1 MQLDITKLPDFI
13 KLEITKSDLEAFAQ
27 TLLTQHRPATP
38 AATAK
43 EILTV
48 SEAAEFTGLAKQTL
62 YAFTS
67 QRTIP
72 HFKRGKNILFKRS
85 ELEIWMLQNRRKTV
99 REIEQEVGSFPM
111 SKKGGHYGK

>member
-1 MQLDITKLPDFI
+1 MQLDISKLPDFI
-13 KLEITKSDLEAFAQ
+13 KLEITKRDLDAFAQ
-27 TLLTQHRPATP
+27 SLLAQQQPAAP

-48 SEAAEFTGLAKQTL
+48 AEAAEFTGLAKQTL

-67 QRTIP
+67 QRTVP

-85 ELEIWMLQNRRKTV
+85 ELEVWMLQNRRKTV
-99 REIEQEVGSFPM
+99 REIEQEAGSFPM